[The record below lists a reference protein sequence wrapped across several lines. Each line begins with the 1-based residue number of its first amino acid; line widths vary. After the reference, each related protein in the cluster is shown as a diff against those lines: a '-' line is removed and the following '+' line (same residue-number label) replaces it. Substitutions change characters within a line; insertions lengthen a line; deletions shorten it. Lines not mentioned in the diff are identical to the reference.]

1 MHYAW
6 SGRHAASHAKVIEDR
21 PVSMQSVRRVFV
33 DSTKQE
39 LAGTQPI
46 RKFRNWLSGNLGIQS
61 ETKSEIYSD
70 ISQASTLLDAVYW
83 LQIFFAA
90 GIATLGLVLNSP
102 AVIIGAML
110 ISPLM
115 GPILSGGLA
124 LSAGD
129 LVLGIRAAVNLLLS
143 CAVAISIAA
152 LLIWLL
158 PFKEVTAEIA
168 ARTQPNTL
176 DLLIALFSG
185 AIGSISICK
194 QSKGVVTSIPG
205 VAIAVALMPPLCVVG
220 FGVGVAASISGTEGW
235 RIARGGALLFLT
247 NLVAITFTAMIVF
260 ALLQINAAEV
270 RKRMRPWL
278 QQDSESVAVRALLLK
293 MPSLGRFKWFQSLPA
308 RIAFAA
314 LGLVILAIP
323 LSKSYIQLKQEFSRK
338 RQENQILQ
346 AASRLCQQKPPEK
359 DPGPRCYVGHLTV
372 AEQGDRLVV
381 SLRVF
386 TRKPFSEYEKTQ
398 YLQSVSRLIHRPAS
412 SLALQLFEVPTTSGD
427 LAAQEVKEQ
436 IKSPTVLTITELR
449 TRLLGA
455 IDNSLEGIQLPPPAD
470 LIDYAVSTSG
480 SEPLQ
485 LSVSYLSDHDIGSD
499 AQALLT
505 AEIQSKLNFPGAV
518 VEFKRIPFELGPER
532 WEANGVNVSE
542 RQAAFLDLAGR
553 ELKQHASIN
562 LSVHVEQA
570 RAERS
575 GQSQQREDAILSYL
589 KTKWLIAPA
598 RIEFSEATGKA
609 RNPLV
614 TLKFL
619 KSISTKTKTR

>member
-1 MHYAW
+1 MWVHM
-6 SGRHAASHAKVIEDR
+6 G
-21 PVSMQSVRRVFV
+21 
-33 DSTKQE
+33 QE
-39 LAGTQPI
+39 LVRMKSIHHI
-46 RKFRNWLSGNLGIQS
+46 RAWLAHSLGIQP
-61 ETKSEIYSD
+61 ETKIEIYSD
-70 ISQASTLLDAVYW
+70 VSQAATLLDAVYW

-129 LVLGIRAAVNLLLS
+129 LVLGIRVAVNLLLS
-143 CAVAISIAA
+143 CIVAVSIAA
-152 LLIWLL
+152 FLIWLL
-158 PFKEVTAEIA
+158 PFKEVTAEIV

-185 AIGSISICK
+185 AIGSVSICK

-220 FGVGVAASISGTEGW
+220 FGVGMAESISGAEGW
-235 RIARGGALLFLT
+235 RIARGGSLLFLT

-270 RKRMRPWL
+270 RKRMRSWL
-278 QQDSESVAVRALLLK
+278 QQDSESVFVRALLFK

-338 RQENQILQ
+338 RQESQILQ
-346 AASRLCQQKPPEK
+346 AASRLCQQKLPEK
-359 DPGPRCYVGHLTV
+359 GPGPRCYIGHLTV

-386 TRKPFSEYEKTQ
+386 TRKPFSEDEKTQ
-398 YLQSVSRLIHRPAS
+398 YLQAVSRLVHRPPS
-412 SLALQLFEVPTTSGD
+412 SLALQLVEVPTTSGD

-436 IKSPTVLTITELR
+436 IKPPTGLTISEVR
-449 TRLLGA
+449 TSLLGS
-455 IDNSLEGIQLPPPAD
+455 IDNSLQGIQLPPPAD
-470 LIDYAVSTSG
+470 LIDYAVNTSA
-480 SEPLQ
+480 SEPLR
-485 LSVSYLSDHDIGSD
+485 LSMNYLSDHDIGSD

-505 AEIQSKLNFPGAV
+505 AEIQSKLNFPGAL

-532 WEANGVNVSE
+532 WQTNGVNFSE

-562 LSVHVEQA
+562 LLVHVEQGP
-570 RAERS
+570 AERPE
-575 GQSQQREDAILSYL
+575 QSQQRKDAILGHL
-589 KTKWLIAPA
+589 KAKWLIAPA

-609 RNPLV
+609 RNSLV
-614 TLKFL
+614 SLKFL
-619 KSISTKTKTR
+619 KSFSTRTKTR

>member
-1 MHYAW
+1 M
-6 SGRHAASHAKVIEDR
+6 
-21 PVSMQSVRRVFV
+21 
-33 DSTKQE
+33 DSTEQE

-46 RKFRNWLSGNLGIQS
+46 RKFRNWLAGNLGIQS

-70 ISQASTLLDAVYW
+70 ISQAATLLDAVYW

-143 CAVAISIAA
+143 CTVAIGIAS

-185 AIGSISICK
+185 AIGSVSICK

-220 FGVGVAASISGTEGW
+220 FGIGMAASISGSEGW
-235 RIARGGALLFLT
+235 HIARGGALLFLT
-247 NLVAITFTAMIVF
+247 NLVAITFTAMVVF
-260 ALLQINAAEV
+260 ALLQINAADV

-278 QQDSESVAVRALLLK
+278 QQDSESILVRALLLR

-338 RQENQILQ
+338 RQESQILQ
-346 AASRLCQQKPPEK
+346 AASRLCQKKTPEK
-359 DPGPRCYVGHLTV
+359 GPGPRCYIGHLAVT
-372 AEQGDRLVV
+372 EQG
-381 SLRVF
+381 
-386 TRKPFSEYEKTQ
+386 T
-398 YLQSVSRLIHRPAS
+398 
-412 SLALQLFEVPTTSGD
+412 
-427 LAAQEVKEQ
+427 
-436 IKSPTVLTITELR
+436 
-449 TRLLGA
+449 
-455 IDNSLEGIQLPPPAD
+455 N
-470 LIDYAVSTSG
+470 
-480 SEPLQ
+480 
-485 LSVSYLSDHDIGSD
+485 
-499 AQALLT
+499 
-505 AEIQSKLNFPGAV
+505 
-518 VEFKRIPFELGPER
+518 
-532 WEANGVNVSE
+532 W
-542 RQAAFLDLAGR
+542 
-553 ELKQHASIN
+553 
-562 LSVHVEQA
+562 
-570 RAERS
+570 
-575 GQSQQREDAILSYL
+575 
-589 KTKWLIAPA
+589 W
-598 RIEFSEATGKA
+598 
-609 RNPLV
+609 
-614 TLKFL
+614 
-619 KSISTKTKTR
+619 